1 MNILYIL
8 KNIPDINLYFNIED
22 LQKIEICNK
31 GLNKIYKNFLY
42 NFILYSKFNI
52 ITDNLCSLKHIYFG
66 MKLSNDNIY
75 KFKSEKLTFQ
85 VNFFNE
91 YDLKIIKDYYKWWDK
106 YLSIFFNY
114 NRYTNYFIYK
124 NDLNNYNFK
133 KDFIYFEINYLNENC
148 FSVGFATKLSFF
160 HLLDTKLLLGSIKES
175 VGLNLNNG
183 LIYNQG
189 IKEDF
194 DNKEDFDLDLYFNL
208 NDTIGCGYD
217 LKNKMIF
224 FTKNGKKYASLDFHI
239 KNIIFPC
246 IIYDSK
252 IMIDINYG
260 DEKFY
265 YIL

>member
-1 MNILYIL
+1 MNILYIF
-8 KNIPDINLYFNIED
+8 KNIPEINLYFNIQD
-22 LQKIEICNK
+22 LQKIEMCNK
-31 GLNKIYKNFLY
+31 DFKIIYKNFLY
-42 NFILYSKFNI
+42 NFILYSRFNI
-52 ITDNLCSLKHIYFG
+52 ITNNSCTLENIYYG

-75 KFKSEKLTFQ
+75 KFKSQKLTFQ

-91 YDLKIIKDYYKWWDK
+91 NDLKIIKDYYTWWDK

-133 KDFIYFEINYLNENC
+133 KDFIYFEINYLNESC
-148 FSVGFATKLSFF
+148 FSVGFTTKFSFF
-160 HLLDTKLLLGSIKES
+160 HLLDTKQLLGSIKES
-175 VGLNLNNG
+175 VGLNLKNG

-189 IKEDF
+189 IKEYI
-194 DNKEDFDLDLYFNL
+194 DLNFNL

-224 FTKNGKKYASLDFHI
+224 FTINGEKYLSIILDI

-246 IIYDSK
+246 IIYDSNQNLK
-252 IMIDINYG
+252 INYG
-260 DEKFY
+260 DEKFN